1 MTTPQPPT
9 LIGNLYRGSGNDSG
23 NLDIIFSLST
33 TQPNMGSFSYPA
45 NKKNIFNEYSRSF
58 TFICDIWA
66 LYVNFRNGNIKNI
79 VGDTSIVNIPYTEF
93 AFKQS
98 WDHNMETYQWNALNY
113 SHHFDYASIMN
124 HLAELGDITSA
135 LSIIDY
141 MINMRVI
148 DIETIHCLR
157 DDISM
162 FFESVNLKLSLT
174 EFKQIPRAVMGKPL
188 LKRLGKEIPKKKEDF
203 PVCVICMDNIKSR
216 QHTTVLDCCHL
227 YHIDCAKQWFTKHC
241 EKPTCCSCRAEI
253 HFTRDIDSHPEV
265 LSEPMTL
272 PNSPIVLPI
281 IPQLNFDDIMS
292 ESNTISAQNT
302 MYESMPELE
311 SDDEYY
317 DIPPLIS
324 DEISNELYDIPDH
337 VLMDMMDRVEANFIS
352 NHREPINQNHFT
364 QNEINELDF
373 AIQHVSHSH

>member
-1 MTTPQPPT
+1 MSTSPQPPT
-9 LIGNLYRGSGNDSG
+9 LVGNLLRGPINDSE

-33 TQPNMGSFSYPA
+33 KKPHMGSFSYPSD
-45 NKKNIFNEYSRSF
+45 KKHIFDDYSRSF

-66 LYVNFRNGNIKNI
+66 LYVNTTNKTIQHI
-79 VGDTSIVNIPYTEF
+79 TETSIFPGTYTEF

-98 WDHNMETYQWNALNY
+98 WDHNMETFQWNAQNY

-174 EFKQIPRAVMGKPL
+174 EFKQVPRAVMGKPL
-188 LKRLGKEIPKKKEDF
+188 LKRLGKEIPKKEEDF

-216 QHTTVLDCCHL
+216 QHTTVLDCGHL

-241 EKPTCCSCRAEI
+241 EKPTCCCCRAEI

-265 LSEPMTL
+265 LSEPLTL

-281 IPQLNFDDIMS
+281 IPRLNFDDI
-292 ESNTISAQNT
+292 
-302 MYESMPELE
+302 MYESMPELD
-311 SDDEYY
+311 SDDEY
-317 DIPPLIS
+317 DDMPPLIS
-324 DEISNELYDIPDH
+324 DDISNELYDDIPDH